1 MGDKGYSRWRQQCKR
16 MSTDTEAEI
25 KAPEKGQEII
35 GWVGGGIRSLSRSH
49 GGHTLRSPYI

>member
-1 MGDKGYSRWRQQCKR
+1 

-35 GWVGGGIRSLSRSH
+35 GRVGGGIRSLSRSH